1 MKDYIIWSFVH
12 IGKEVFW
19 KLPMDIDR
27 LCNCPG
33 YLGRS
38 NADRIISICVMLLKV
53 AKARRTRHNLLLWL
67 KGESYRWQRFNDLPS
82 SLIKLQ
88 NKLELVACQV
98 FPDRNGSLPKGQA
111 PYQHCTSLKKLIN
124 NKHSSSFCQMVAR
137 IKFYKIKTEQKSK
150 QLMGK

>member
-12 IGKEVFW
+12 IDKEVFW
-19 KLPMDIDR
+19 KLRMDIDR

-38 NADRIISICVMLLKV
+38 NADRIISICVMLPKV
-53 AKARRTRHNLLLWL
+53 AKARKTRHNRLLWL
-67 KGESYRWQRFNDLPS
+67 KGESNRWQRFNDLPS
-82 SLIKLQ
+82 SLIQLQ

-111 PYQHCTSLKKLIN
+111 PYQHCTSLKKLIITN
-124 NKHSSSFCQMVAR
+124 TQALFAKWLQ
-137 IKFYKIKTEQKSK
+137 E
-150 QLMGK
+150 